1 MKGHLLFSTLTKR
14 PGVMGEAAI
23 LCFHSR
29 PSAHDQNVPQAFRS
43 GLRASSV
50 VALLSRFFR
59 LDSSQDS
66 KDAVLDAA
74 LDILQGTVGEGEP
87 YL

>member
-1 MKGHLLFSTLTKR
+1 M
-14 PGVMGEAAI
+14 VEAAI

-43 GLRASSV
+43 GLRAGSV

-59 LDSSQDS
+59 LDSSQDLKMQCWIRLWIFCKARWRRGTLS
-66 KDAVLDAA
+66 LG
-74 LDILQGTVGEGEP
+74 LQG
-87 YL
+87 YLSVIR